1 MDPSTDMTF
10 GEGSTLPVTQ
20 RHVKNR
26 HSREE
31 WEQQK
36 ELIERLYL
44 DEDKTVEETLLYLK
58 ENKGFIVGERKFK
71 MQLKEWGF
79 DKNIKSSVMQLML
92 AKATKRKFEEDKGT
106 KFRYKGRD
114 ILPERFSQYAKRGH
128 VKNGKRVS
136 PSACELP
143 NPSCNPMRLTGNQQH
158 HPLSATAP
166 SQASPNHFVK

>member
-1 MDPSTDMTF
+1 MDLSPDVPF
-10 GEGSTLPVTQ
+10 GESSTLPVTQ
-20 RHVKNR
+20 RHVRNR

-44 DEDKTVEETLLYLK
+44 DEDKTVEETMLYLK
-58 ENKGFIVGERKFK
+58 DNKGFIVGERKFK

-79 DKNIKSSVMQLML
+79 DKNIKSSVMQLLL

-128 VKNGKRVS
+128 VKNGKSKRVS

-143 NPSCNPMRLTGNQQH
+143 
-158 HPLSATAP
+158 
-166 SQASPNHFVK
+166 SPAVIP